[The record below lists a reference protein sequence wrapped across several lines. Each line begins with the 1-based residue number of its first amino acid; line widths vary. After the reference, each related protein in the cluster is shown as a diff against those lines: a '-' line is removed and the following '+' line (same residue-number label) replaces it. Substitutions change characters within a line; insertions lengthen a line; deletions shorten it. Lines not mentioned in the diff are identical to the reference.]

1 MKSSNCFFVSDI
13 HGSISRYKKLIE
25 EIKKEKPAIVFFGGD
40 LLPHALRRVEGYNDF
55 TNDFLIPE
63 FVNLKNEL
71 KDFYPE
77 IFLILGNDDFRSEE
91 NKMIEAEKLG
101 IWKYVHYKKSH
112 YENFKIFG
120 YTYVPITPFRI
131 KDWEKYDITENE
143 IRPGCIPISDGF
155 TTVKHD
161 YTTEQS
167 TIEKDLEFLT
177 RDEDLSNAIFIMHS
191 PPYNTYLDRA
201 GLDGIKIENKPLD
214 VHVGSEAIRK
224 FIEEKQPLLTLHGHI
239 HESTARTGHWK
250 QEIGKTVCM
259 NVSHGGQELCLVK
272 FNLDKILEADRILL

>member
-1 MKSSNCFFVSDI
+1 
-13 HGSISRYKKLIE
+13 
-25 EIKKEKPAIVFFGGD
+25 
-40 LLPHALRRVEGYNDF
+40 
-55 TNDFLIPE
+55 
-63 FVNLKNEL
+63 L
-71 KDFYPE
+71 KDHYPE

-91 NKMIEAEKLG
+91 IKIIESEKLG
-101 IWKYVHYKKSH
+101 IWKYIHYKKSH

>member
-13 HGSISRYKKLIE
+13 HGSNSRYKKLIE

>member
-1 MKSSNCFFVSDI
+1 MNNCFFVSDI
-13 HGSISRYKKLIE
+13 HGSIYRYKKLIE
-25 EIKKEKPAIVFFGGD
+25 EIKKDKPAIVFFGGD
-40 LLPHALRRVEGYNDF
+40 LLPHALRKVEGYNDF
-55 TNDFLIPE
+55 ASDFLISE
-63 FVNLKNEL
+63 FTKLKNEL

-91 NKMIEAEKLG
+91 NKMIDAEKLG
-101 IWKYVHYKKSH
+101 IWNYIHYKNSH

-131 KDWEKYDITENE
+131 KDWEKYDIKDNE
-143 IRPGCIPISDGF
+143 IRPGCIPVSDGF
-155 TTVKHD
+155 TTVEHD

-177 RDEDLSNAIFIMHS
+177 KYEDLSNAIFIMHS

-201 GLDGIKIENKPLD
+201 GLDGIKIDNKPLD

-259 NVSHGGQELCLVK
+259 NASHGGSELCLIK
-272 FNLDKILEADRILL
+272 FNLDNLQEAKRILL